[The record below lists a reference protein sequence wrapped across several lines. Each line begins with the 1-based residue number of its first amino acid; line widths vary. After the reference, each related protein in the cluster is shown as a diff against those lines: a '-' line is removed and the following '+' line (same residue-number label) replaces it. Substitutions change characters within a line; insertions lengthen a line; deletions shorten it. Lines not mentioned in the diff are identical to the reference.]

1 MSEARLLWEIGE
13 NGVDVKTVRQRLGL
27 DSGYVSRT
35 LRSLERQGLV
45 RVKTHAEDR
54 RIRCAVLTKTG
65 LRERAELDSRSD
77 QVALSMIEHLNEEQR
92 ATLVSAMSKVERL
105 LQASFVRLEIEDPAS
120 ANAQWCLKQYFAEL
134 NERFENGF
142 NRAAVL
148 PAEPEEL
155 RPPAGVFIIAKLHD
169 QLVGCGAVKLHGR
182 APAELKRMWVSP
194 AARGLGIGRRL
205 LGQLELHAHDA
216 GARAVR
222 LETNRALREAIQLY
236 RRSGYVEVA
245 PFNQEPHAHHWFEK
259 RLATEKSGGRS
270 RVNGVRRDSA

>member
-1 MSEARLLWEIGE
+1 MRARTASFRRGRSRRPIALPQAMGDQTHPVPLATRAEGAGRGRTGGKGYVARLTGAQYAC
-13 NGVDVKTVRQRLGL
+13 GRGRHD
-27 DSGYVSRT
+27 
-35 LRSLERQGLV
+35 
-45 RVKTHAEDR
+45 DR
-54 RIRCAVLTKTG
+54 AMRK
-65 LRERAELDSRSD
+65 RAMS
-77 QVALSMIEHLNEEQR
+77 LNEEQG
-92 ATLVSAMSKVERL
+92 ATLVSAMSKVKRL

-120 ANAQWCLKQYFAEL
+120 ANAQWCVEQYFAEL
-134 NERFENGF
+134 NQRFENGF
-142 NRAAVL
+142 NRTAVL
-148 PAEPEEL
+148 PADPEEL

-222 LETNRALREAIQLY
+222 LETNRALREAISLY

-259 RLATEKSGGRS
+259 RLATEKCGGRS
-270 RVNGVRRDSA
+270 RVNGARRDSA